1 MNNEYQVIDTAN
13 WKRAIHYNV
22 FRNFM
27 IPHISISTELDIT
40 NFYRKTKENNLSFS
54 FAFMYAV
61 TKCANEIEEF
71 RYRFYE
77 GDVVLYNKIS
87 STFTY
92 MNKEAELFKV
102 VTVPIKDDIEDYIKT
117 AIETAKSQK
126 EYFTGP
132 LANNTLIL
140 SALPWITYTHQSN
153 TFSGNKEDAKL
164 NIHWGKYYEK
174 DGNLVMPFSVQ
185 AHHSFV
191 DGLHISKLVNQ
202 LQEYIDNL

>member
-27 IPHISISTELDIT
+27 IPYISISTELDIT
-40 NFYRKTKENNLSFS
+40 NFYRKIKENKWSFS

-61 TKCANEIEEF
+61 TKCANEIDEF
-71 RYRFYE
+71 RYRFYG

-92 MNKEAELFKV
+92 MNKETELFKV
-102 VTVPIKDDIEDYIKT
+102 VTVPMKDSIEEYIKT
-117 AIETAKSQK
+117 AIETAESQK

-132 LANNTLIL
+132 LDNNTLIL

-153 TFSGNKEDAKL
+153 TFSGNKEDSKP

-174 DGNLVMPFSVQ
+174 DSKLAMPFSVQ

-191 DGLHISKLVNQ
+191 DGLHISKLVNK
-202 LQEYIDNL
+202 LQKYIDNL